1 MENISVQTLAQKAS
15 SELGKQ
21 NLMDETDFGKTFG
34 FVFLTR
40 KECIPQPQAAEG
52 LLCWGCSS
60 FGVVVLGMGS
70 KKWRHQVHL
79 ECDLHEKLL

>member
-1 MENISVQTLAQKAS
+1 MENIPVQTLAQKAS

-40 KECIPQPQAAEG
+40 KECIPQP
-52 LLCWGCSS
+52 
-60 FGVVVLGMGS
+60 
-70 KKWRHQVHL
+70 
-79 ECDLHEKLL
+79 